1 MISIFKKIK
10 FFRLYKKHLSINRG
24 EILKNFNTKI
34 DNAYRLYTVI
44 NIPISK
50 DDEIYMIRKSDI
62 DNLVKP
68 YIKKY
73 IAEISNYLNSISLN
87 ELFDI
92 YEIKEIDK
100 YSYLIVIGYSLFK
113 SHKYYNI
120 LYYIITPVIVGM
132 IISSFLIFL

>member
-62 DNLVKP
+62 DKLLEVAN
-68 YIKKY
+68 
-73 IAEISNYLNSISLN
+73 A
-87 ELFDI
+87 
-92 YEIKEIDK
+92 
-100 YSYLIVIGYSLFK
+100 
-113 SHKYYNI
+113 
-120 LYYIITPVIVGM
+120 
-132 IISSFLIFL
+132 